1 MACASTLI
9 NNAQYAAEWYFKLS
23 RAYSDGTSP
32 GTPPPFIVDPNNY
45 NDGDT
50 PGNAKYW
57 SELGETSLAAYAAQ
71 ASASAT
77 NAATSASQ
85 AMGYAATALASQI
98 DADSSAS
105 AALSSSNIA
114 TNAKD
119 AAEAYSIAAGISAAA
134 ADTDADAGAVS
145 AAAAVISAEASST
158 SATNSEGYMLSAEA
172 DMWAAEAARQEAEYW
187 AQQAA
192 NSAAAAVGYDP
203 SDELTWMDYVGNWT
217 EEPTLVGATVE
228 GDVYSYVYTTSTY
241 YRLVPYSTSTLK
253 DSFYETWNGSDL
265 TNLVTTRTLNI

>member
-1 MACASTLI
+1 MALA
-9 NNAQYAAEWYFKLS
+9 NNAQYVAEWYSKLS
-23 RAYSDGTSP
+23 KAYADGSSP
-32 GTPPPFIVDPNNY
+32 GTPPPFTVDPMDY

-85 AMGYAATALASQI
+85 AMGYAAATLASQI
-98 DADSSAS
+98 NAASSAS
-105 AALSSSNIA
+105 AALSSSTIA
-114 TNAKD
+114 TSAKN
-119 AAEAYSIAAGISAAA
+119 AAEAYSLAAGVSA
-134 ADTDADAGAVS
+134 TEADASADAAVVS
-145 AAAAVISAEASST
+145 AAAAVVSATASAT
-158 SATNSEGYMLSAEA
+158 SATTSEGYMLSAEA
-172 DMWAAEAARQEAEYW
+172 DKWAAEAARQEAEYW

-192 NSAAAAVGYDP
+192 SSAAAAVDYDP

-241 YRLVPYSTSTLK
+241 YRLVPYSSSTFK
-253 DSFYETWNGSDL
+253 DSFYENWSGSSL
-265 TNLVTTRTLNI
+265 SNLITTRTLNI

>member
-23 RAYSDGTSP
+23 RAYSNGTSP

-85 AMGYAATALASQI
+85 AMGYAAAALASQI
-98 DADSSAS
+98 DAASSAS
-105 AALSSSNIA
+105 AALSSSTIA

-119 AAEAYSIAAGISAAA
+119 AAGAYSLAAGISATA
-134 ADTDADAGAVS
+134 ADASADAAVVS
-145 AAAAVISAEASST
+145 AAAAVVSATASAT
-158 SATNSEGYMLSAEA
+158 SAATSEGYMLSAEA
-172 DMWAAEAARQEAEYW
+172 DSWAAEAARQEAEYW
-187 AQQAA
+187 AAQ
-192 NSAAAAVGYDP
+192 SAASAAIFTPHPEFPDP
-203 SDELTWMDYVGNWT
+203 IGNPLFIQSAEPSHAGDYLWIQTDINT
-217 EEPTLVGATVE
+217 D
-228 GDVYSYVYTTSTY
+228 GDFSFWFTNPST
-241 YRLVPYSTSTLK
+241 
-253 DSFYETWNGSDL
+253 
-265 TNLVTTRTLNI
+265 

>member
-23 RAYSDGTSP
+23 RAYSDGTLP
-32 GTPPPFIVDPNNY
+32 GTPPPFIVNPNDY

-85 AMGYAATALASQI
+85 AMGYAAAALASQI
-98 DADSSAS
+98 DAASSAS
-105 AALSSSNIA
+105 AALSSSTIA

-119 AAEAYSIAAGISAAA
+119 AAEAYSLAAGVSATA
-134 ADTDADAGAVS
+134 ADASADAAVVS
-145 AAAAVISAEASST
+145 AAAASGYKSA
-158 SATNSEGYMLSAEA
+158 
-172 DMWAAEAARQEAEYW
+172 
-187 AQQAA
+187 
-192 NSAAAAVGYDP
+192 
-203 SDELTWMDYVGNWT
+203 
-217 EEPTLVGATVE
+217 
-228 GDVYSYVYTTSTY
+228 
-241 YRLVPYSTSTLK
+241 
-253 DSFYETWNGSDL
+253 
-265 TNLVTTRTLNI
+265 